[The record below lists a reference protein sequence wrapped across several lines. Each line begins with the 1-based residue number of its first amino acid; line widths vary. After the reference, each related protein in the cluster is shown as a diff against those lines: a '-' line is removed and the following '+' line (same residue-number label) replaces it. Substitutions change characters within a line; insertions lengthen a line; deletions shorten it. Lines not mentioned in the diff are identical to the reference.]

1 MQGSTKQTLKF
12 YWQASR
18 KYKISGVLA
27 LLSTIISAAV
37 GVIIPIYYKNLFNIL
52 TSGRATDIIMSGLFS
67 VLFIIIG
74 LKFLE
79 WLFYRIGD
87 FLIANFQ
94 VNNMAD
100 LSNKCFTY
108 LHKHSF
114 SYFNNNFG
122 GALVKKVKWFTNAF
136 EVITDTLFFNLIPI
150 IVDVAIILFVL
161 SNVNIYLGLGILVWL
176 FLFLAVN
183 WIFVKFKFKYDI
195 QRNEAETF
203 TTGLLADTITNHSNV
218 KLFNGY
224 KRETE
229 NYAKAV
235 EKLRRIRKFTW
246 NLSNIFNLLQGLLM
260 VFLEIGTL
268 YLAIKLWQKNS
279 LTVGDF
285 VLIQGYLGTIF
296 MNFWNIGRVVRNIY
310 ERLSD
315 AEEMTV
321 ILSTPHEIKDAPKA
335 QELNVGRGRIEFKD
349 VCFNYHKT
357 REIFK
362 KFNLTIE
369 SGEKA
374 AFVGSSGAGKTTIV
388 KLLLR
393 MHDLAGGKILINGQ
407 NIARVKQESL
417 WRNIS
422 LVPQD
427 PILFHRTL
435 MENIRYGQPEA
446 TDEEVYA
453 AAKAAHCH
461 EFIINTPEGYNTY
474 VGERGIKLSG
484 GERQRIAIARA
495 ILRNAPILILD
506 EATSS
511 LDSKSEVLI
520 QDALDKLMKGKT
532 VIVIAHRL
540 STIRKMDRI
549 MVIKRG
555 QIIEE
560 GTHEEL
566 ASRAGGIY
574 QKFWQL
580 QAGGFI
586 K

>member
-1 MQGSTKQTLKF
+1 MKGNTKQTLKF

-37 GVIIPIYYKNLFNIL
+37 GVITPIYYKNFFNIL
-52 TSGRATDIIMSGLFS
+52 TSSRATDVVMSGLFS

-87 FLIANFQ
+87 FLITNFQ
-94 VNNMAD
+94 LNNMAD
-100 LSNKCFTY
+100 LSNKCFAY

-136 EVITDTLFFNLIPI
+136 EVITDNVFFNLVPV

-161 SNVNIYLGLGILVWL
+161 SKVNIYLGLGILVWL
-176 FLFLAVN
+176 FLFLIVN

-224 KRETE
+224 KKETE
-229 NYAKAV
+229 SYAQAV
-235 EKLRRIRKFTW
+235 EKLRRIRRFTW
-246 NLSNIFNLLQGLLM
+246 NLGNIFNLLQGLLM
-260 VFLEIGTL
+260 IFLEIGTL
-268 YLAIKLWQKNS
+268 YLAIKLWQKNL

-285 VLIQGYLGTIF
+285 VLIQAYLGTIF
-296 MNFWNIGRVVRNIY
+296 MNFWNIGRVIRNIY

-321 ILSTPHEIKDAPKA
+321 ILNTPHEIKDAPKA

-362 KFNLTIE
+362 KFNLIIE

-417 WRNIS
+417 WKNIS

-435 MENIRYGQPEA
+435 MENIRYGRPEA
-446 TDEEVYA
+446 TNEEVYA
-453 AAKAAHCH
+453 AAKTAHCH
-461 EFIINTPEGYNTY
+461 EFIIDTPEGYNTY